1 LTEEKYANYFKKIPG
16 EFMIRR
22 VLQTG
27 LFSVFLVACSFSAPH
42 TPTSTPTIAPTATA
56 TTTFTPTPLPTAT
69 AVELGLKV
77 IKDLVNCRS
86 GPGVVFELINEL
98 EEGETA
104 RVVGRNA
111 DSTWWYIRDPGNP
124 GGKCWVSADVS
135 EINGNTS
142 ELPIG
147 KSSAA
152 SVIDLELIVEPNR
165 MVVSC
170 FQFPQTFF
178 FEARITADA
187 PVIVLWQ
194 WEANTGAIS
203 ETGTLA
209 IETAGT
215 KSIYQ
220 SYQVDGANDYWMKLN
235 IFSPNPLSERVYFR
249 AECS

>member
-1 LTEEKYANYFKKIPG
+1 ML
-16 EFMIRR
+16 RR

-27 LFSVFLVACSFSAPH
+27 LFSFYLVACSFSPATPTLTATLPAP
-42 TPTSTPTIAPTATA
+42 TGTATTIPTSTPVPTAT
-56 TTTFTPTPLPTAT
+56 P
-69 AVELGLKV
+69 VELNLKV
-77 IKDLVNCRS
+77 VKELVNCRS

-98 EEGETA
+98 EEGQTA

-124 GGKCWVSADVS
+124 GGKCWISADVT
-135 EINGNTS
+135 EISGETG

-147 KSSAA
+147 QSSVP
-152 SVIDLELIVEPNR
+152 SVINLELVVEPNR

-170 FQFPQTFF
+170 FEFPQTFF
-178 FEARITADA
+178 FEAKVTADA

-194 WEANTGAIS
+194 WEANTGAVS

-209 IETAGT
+209 FETAGT
-215 KSIYQ
+215 RSIYQ

-235 IFSPNPLSERVYFR
+235 IFTPNPLSKKVNFRV
-249 AECS
+249 ECSQ

>member
-1 LTEEKYANYFKKIPG
+1 
-16 EFMIRR
+16 MIRR
-22 VLQTG
+22 VLHTG
-27 LFSVFLVACSFSAPH
+27 LFSVFLVACSFSTPI
-42 TPTSTPTIAPTATA
+42 TPTPTATPAPTTTPTITLTSR
-56 TTTFTPTPLPTAT
+56 PLPTAT
-69 AVELGLKV
+69 PVELNLKV
-77 IKDLVNCRS
+77 IKELVNCRS

-135 EINGNTS
+135 EITGETS
-142 ELPIG
+142 TLPIG
-147 KSSAA
+147 QSSAA
-152 SVIDLELIVEPNR
+152 SVIDLQLIVDPLR

-170 FQFPQTFF
+170 FEFPKTFF
-178 FEARITADA
+178 FEARVTADA

-194 WEANTGAIS
+194 WEANTGAVS

-215 KSIYQ
+215 ESIYQ
-220 SYQVDGANDYWMKLN
+220 SYQVDGPNDYWMKLN
-235 IFSPNPLSERVYFR
+235 IFSPNPLSEQVNFR

>member
-1 LTEEKYANYFKKIPG
+1 
-16 EFMIRR
+16 MIRR

-27 LFSVFLVACSFSAPH
+27 LFSVFLVACSFSTPS
-42 TPTSTPTIAPTATA
+42 TPTSTPTLAPTATA
-56 TTTFTPTPLPTAT
+56 TITLTPTPIPTAT
-69 AVELGLKV
+69 PVELNLKV
-77 IKDLVNCRS
+77 IKELVNCRS

-98 EEGETA
+98 DQGQNV

-124 GGKCWVSADVS
+124 GGKCWISSDVS
-135 EINGNTS
+135 EISGNTS

-147 KSSAA
+147 QSSAA
-152 SVIDLELIVEPNR
+152 SVIDLQIIVDPLR

-170 FQFPQTFF
+170 FEFPKTFF

-203 ETGTLA
+203 DTGTLA

-220 SYQVDGANDYWMKLN
+220 SYQVDGANDYWVKLN
-235 IFSPNPLSERVYFR
+235 IFSPNPLSEQVNFR

>member
-1 LTEEKYANYFKKIPG
+1 
-16 EFMIRR
+16 MIRR

-27 LFSVFLVACSFSAPH
+27 LFSLFLVACSFSAPA
-42 TPTSTPTIAPTATA
+42 TPTATATFAPTATA
-56 TTTFTPTPLPTAT
+56 TTTLSPTPSPTAT
-69 AVELGLKV
+69 PVELSLKV
-77 IKDLVNCRS
+77 IKELVNCRS

-98 EEGETA
+98 EEGETL

-135 EINGNTS
+135 EINGETS
-142 ELPIG
+142 ALPIG
-147 KSSAA
+147 QSSAA
-152 SVIDLELIVEPNR
+152 SVIDLQLIVDPLR

-170 FQFPQTFF
+170 FEFPKTFF
-178 FEARITADA
+178 FEAKITADA

-194 WEANTGAIS
+194 WETNTGAIS

-215 KSIYQ
+215 ESIYQ
-220 SYQVDGANDYWMKLN
+220 SYQVDGPNDYWMKLN
-235 IFSPNPLSERVYFR
+235 IFSPNPLSEQVNFR

>member
-1 LTEEKYANYFKKIPG
+1 
-16 EFMIRR
+16 MIRR

-27 LFSVFLVACSFSAPH
+27 LFSVCLVACSFS
-42 TPTSTPTIAPTATA
+42 TPVPPAATA
-56 TTTFTPTPLPTAT
+56 TFTPTAKATITLTPTPLPTVTAT
-69 AVELGLKV
+69 PVELNLKI
-77 IKDLVNCRS
+77 IKEIVNCRS
-86 GPGVVFELINEL
+86 GPGVVFELINEF
-98 EEGETA
+98 EEGQTL

-135 EINGNTS
+135 EISGDTS

-147 KSSAA
+147 HSSAA
-152 SVIDLELIVEPNR
+152 SVIDLELVVEPNR

-170 FQFPQTFF
+170 FQFPQAFF
-178 FEARITADA
+178 FEAKVTADA

-194 WEANTGAIS
+194 WEANTGAVS

-209 IETAGT
+209 FETAGT

-220 SYQVDGANDYWMKLN
+220 SYQVDRANDYWMKLN
-235 IFSPNPLSERVYFR
+235 IFSPNPLSKRVNFR